1 MNACDRPTPRLT
13 IALNLRFL
21 PLLTGFVESS
31 AHAFGL
37 EHSKALSL
45 TLAAEEIFAYLAN
58 GAVRDQEIRVQCL
71 GGGYY
76 MAVTF
81 TFAGNDLDL
90 RVFNLTSRL
99 ALDQDEIPAAM
110 GLLIAARMADRL
122 HFSQKAGEWQLTLSK
137 DNAYPALT
145 DAGAPLLSSGPAVA
159 VRTPDAAELHLLLQG
174 LRHFPPG
181 RLPPEFAWPG
191 KVVDMA
197 AAGVYRAVIALD
209 RARRIGGGL
218 FWRERGERLVE
229 CYGPYLFN
237 QPPATARLLLDHLL
251 GALAKSPAVG
261 VVSRYPASALPTEY
275 FEALGAL
282 RDDPADGPVEQYP
295 VYYRHLEED
304 AGAVVWSHPALR
316 EFLQRE
322 YQRLAFARD
331 IVPVIAAGEKT
342 AAHSV
347 LAAEF
352 NRPAGEVTL
361 RPLWWG
367 NDAEANLRE
376 HVRALQGEGLRNLL
390 FNLDLGRSWQGHFT
404 PALLAAGFTPQVILP
419 YAGHSDLVV
428 FQHHGEA
435 AL

>member
-1 MNACDRPTPRLT
+1 MNADPPMPRLT
-13 IALNLRFL
+13 VAVNLCFL
-21 PLLTGFVESS
+21 PLLTSFVESS

-37 EHSKALSL
+37 ENSKALSL

-58 GAVRDQEIRVQCL
+58 GAVRNQEIRVQCL

-90 RVFNLTSRL
+90 RVFNLTSRV
-99 ALDQDEIPAAM
+99 ALDQDELPAAM
-110 GLLIAARMADRL
+110 GLLIAARMADSL
-122 HFSQKAGEWQLTLSK
+122 HISQKAGEWQLTLSK
-137 DNAYPALT
+137 DNAYPTFT
-145 DAGAPLLSSGPAVA
+145 DRGAPPLSSDPVIA

-197 AAGVYRAVIALD
+197 AAGVYRAAIALD
-209 RARRIGGGL
+209 PAGRIGGGL
-218 FWRERGERLVE
+218 LWRERGERLVE
-229 CYGPYLFN
+229 CYGPYLFA

-261 VVSRYPASALPTEY
+261 VVSRYPAPALPTEY
-275 FEALGAL
+275 FETLGVL
-282 RDDPADGPVEQYP
+282 CDYPANGPGQEYP
-295 VYYRHLEED
+295 VYYRHLAED

-331 IVPVIAAGEKT
+331 LVPVIAAGEKT
-342 AAHSV
+342 GSHSV

-376 HVRALQGEGLRNLL
+376 HVRVLQGEGLRNLL
-390 FNLDLGRSWQGHFT
+390 FSLDLGRSWQGHFT
-404 PALLAAGFTPQVILP
+404 PALLAAGFSPQVILP
-419 YAGHSDLVV
+419 YAGHGDLVI
-428 FQHHGEA
+428 FQHHGETA
-435 AL
+435 P